1 MTEQHHDA
9 NAGKPDLNHRV
20 QAVLEMMRPM
30 IQEDDG
36 DIELVEVTHE
46 GVVKIRFKGA
56 CVGCPSSANTL
67 HNGIERTLKQR
78 VPEVIGVEAV
88 EDPGNSKKT

>member
-1 MTEQHHDA
+1 MTNHDQDS
-9 NAGKPDLNHRV
+9 KPQQPDLSSRV

-36 DIELVEVTHE
+36 DIELVEVTGE

-56 CVGCPSSANTL
+56 CIDCPSSANTL

-88 EDPGNSKKT
+88 EGKGNS